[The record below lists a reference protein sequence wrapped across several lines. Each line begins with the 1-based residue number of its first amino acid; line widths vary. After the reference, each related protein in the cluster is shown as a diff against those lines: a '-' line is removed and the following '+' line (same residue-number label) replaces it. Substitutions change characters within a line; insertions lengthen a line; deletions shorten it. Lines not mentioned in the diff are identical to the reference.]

1 MSFRTA
7 NISQVKAKRS
17 ANLKRQK
24 ERENMLL
31 ASVKSTR
38 NMASNQKLFINSQR
52 TFLNIVNKSIQ
63 ELKNVNSESLP
74 TNVRQKIGRSIT
86 NLSVQKNK
94 SSRLVQAYNAQK
106 K

>member
-1 MSFRTA
+1 
-7 NISQVKAKRS
+7 
-17 ANLKRQK
+17 
-24 ERENMLL
+24 MLL

-38 NMASNQKLFINSQR
+38 NMASNQKLFIKSQR